1 MTLVSPTL
9 AESVR
14 RFAAARAAARDVAA
28 GLTEEVFHRKPPSGG
43 WSVGQCLE
51 HLVVADGKM
60 VVRLEEAIARAHADA
75 RVASPGAA
83 GAPLRLG
90 WFDRLFIAATAPGK
104 AGGRPRIKVQ
114 VRDPFDPGDPAVRGR
129 TRDQVVAD
137 FLVLQD
143 RLDAAAHAADGLD
156 LAGIK
161 VPSLLAAWAR
171 VSLGG
176 WFIAIA
182 GHHER
187 HLDQARRARDAVEA
201 AAAGRGEASGT
212 WTGTGTEGP

>member
-14 RFAAARAAARDVAA
+14 RFGAARATACEVAG
-28 GLTEEVFHRKPPSGG
+28 GLSEEDFHRRTPEGG

-60 VVRLEEAIARAHADA
+60 VPRLEEAIPRARAAA
-75 RVASPGAA
+75 RLASPAA
-83 GAPLRLG
+83 ARAPVRLG
-90 WFDRLFIAATAPGK
+90 WCDRLFIAGTAPGHG
-104 AGGRPRIKVQ
+104 GGRPRMRVQ
-114 VRDPFDPGDPAVRGR
+114 VRDEFDPGDPAVRGR
-129 TRDQVVAD
+129 TRDQVLAD
-137 FLVLQD
+137 FLALLD

-156 LAGIK
+156 LAGVK
-161 VPSLLAAWAR
+161 VPSVLAAWAK

-187 HLDQARRARDAVEA
+187 HLDQARRAREA
-201 AAAGRGEASGT
+201 IR
-212 WTGTGTEGP
+212 